1 MKIKRNITI
10 DNEIL
15 EKLKELSKLE
25 DRNVSNL
32 INKILKNYFEQK
44 KEPI

>member
-32 INKILKNYFEQK
+32 INKILKDYFEQK